1 MKFSCFKLSIY
12 TRCSCAFGS
21 VKSYWK
27 ERMFERELVRKRE
40 YKCGKF
46 GWNFK
51 IYVAIGARM
60 FRFEH
65 WYLSIFKSITP
76 PTRGMK
82 LPAPEKF
89 HEILLILEVDSHV
102 VSIFLVAIL
111 ETSSSVYRGQC
122 VLELLL
128 SFTTILSLQVLN
140 KAPLVQL

>member
-1 MKFSCFKLSIY
+1 
-12 TRCSCAFGS
+12 
-21 VKSYWK
+21 
-27 ERMFERELVRKRE
+27 
-40 YKCGKF
+40 
-46 GWNFK
+46 
-51 IYVAIGARM
+51 
-60 FRFEH
+60 
-65 WYLSIFKSITP
+65 
-76 PTRGMK
+76 MK